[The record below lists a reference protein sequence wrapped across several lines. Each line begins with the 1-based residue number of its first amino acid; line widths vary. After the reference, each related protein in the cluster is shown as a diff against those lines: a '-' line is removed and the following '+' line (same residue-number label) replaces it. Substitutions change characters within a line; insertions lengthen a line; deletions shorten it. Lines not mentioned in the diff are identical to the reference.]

1 MAQANVKLTVD
12 ATSATRALSNVQR
25 STNTLQKSF
34 GGLKTAIAGV
44 GLTILARQAVN
55 TAANFNK
62 LNIRLKLL
70 TKQSGTFARSQ
81 KIAAEAQKTFGLS
94 ATEALE
100 GITNITARLAPLG
113 VAVEDIKSTFFGFN
127 TAAKL
132 AGASSMEASNAFRQL
147 AQALGSGRLQGD
159 EFRSLAEQVPTL
171 LQPIAQELGVTI
183 GELKKFASEG
193 KLTSDVVLRALKK
206 IEKDGGASLEAL
218 VKADPTQ
225 VFKNLSNATED
236 LSRAIGNKLN
246 PVVLPA
252 VRALTDLTKAVVGF
266 INSPIGAT
274 TAIFLGIGL
283 AVKALTTAV
292 TLLNAA
298 KTILI
303 AKFVATKVG
312 AIAFAKAAGT
322 ASLATKALA
331 ISTGALS
338 LALNALP
345 LVALATLLG
354 VATTAIIKHR
364 QEQKK
369 FNDVV
374 KEGSEKEVNE
384 LLKKQMKLRDE
395 LIKRRDK
402 SNARSK
408 RGIQNRLDEI
418 NADIELLEGRNKI
431 LGKEKEINA
440 EQEKRNKQIEEGQ
453 KRIKEQEEA
462 AESLKKKFMEIGK
475 AVEEGIVQNL
485 TDAVMGT
492 QTLAEAAINVLNQL
506 KRKLIELA
514 IQRAVSGIGNFIGN
528 ALGGIFGGGFSTM
541 GGKTNTALT
550 SAQQVAKDTA
560 LYTKLGSVNTFPAG
574 SFANG
579 GRPPVGKASLVGE
592 MGPELFIPSRAG
604 TIIPNKSLG
613 GNSVTNNIVV
623 NVDATGSAVQGNDSD
638 ANQFGEQLAAAIQ
651 AEIINQK
658 RTGGLLN

>member
-25 STNTLQKSF
+25 QTNTLQKSF

-44 GLTILARQAVN
+44 GLTVLARNAVK

-70 TKQSGTFARSQ
+70 TKQTGTFARSQ
-81 KIAAEAQKTFGLS
+81 EIAAEAQKTFGLS

-206 IEKDGGASLEAL
+206 IEKDGGASLKAL
-218 VKADPTQ
+218 VAADPTQ
-225 VFKNLSNATED
+225 VFKNLTNATED
-236 LSRAIGNKLN
+236 LSRAIGEKLN

-252 VRALTDLTKAVVGF
+252 VRALTNLTNAIVGF

-274 TAIFLGIGL
+274 TAIFLGVAA

-292 TLLNAA
+292 TLLSAA
-298 KTILI
+298 KTVLI
-303 AKFVATKVG
+303 AKFIATKAG
-312 AIAFAKAAGT
+312 AIAFAKASAT
-322 ASLATKALA
+322 ASVATKALA
-331 ISTGALS
+331 ISTGALAV
-338 LALNALP
+338 ALNALP

-374 KEGSEKEVNE
+374 NEGSEKEVND
-384 LLKKQMKLRDE
+384 LLKKQMEIRDQ
-395 LIKRRDK
+395 LIKRLEK
-402 SNARSK
+402 ANGRSK
-408 RGIQNRLDEI
+408 QGIQNRINEI
-418 NADIELLEGRNKI
+418 NKDIEVLEGRDKI
-431 LGKEKEINA
+431 LQKEKEITA

-453 KRIKEQEEA
+453 KRIKEPEEA
-462 AESLKKKFMEIGK
+462 AESLKQKFMEIGK
-475 AVEEGIVQNL
+475 SVEEGIVQNL

-492 QTLAEAAINVLNQL
+492 QTLAEAAISVLNQL

-514 IQRAVSGIGNFIGN
+514 IQRAVAGIGNFIGGG
-528 ALGGIFGGGFSTM
+528 LGNIFGGSGGFKAPPPMKAGFM
-541 GGKTNTALT
+541 GTGIP
-550 SAQQVAKDTA
+550 AKLPSGSFNITPKA
-560 LYTKLGSVNTFPAG
+560 RGGSVKRG
-574 SFANG
+574 S
-579 GRPPVGKASLVGE
+579 SYLVGE
-592 MGPELFIPSRAG
+592 RGPELFMPSRSG
-604 TIIPNKSLG
+604 TIIPNSKIG
-613 GNSVTNNIVV
+613 GGGTTNNMITV
-623 NVDATGSAVQGNDSD
+623 NVDASGSSVEGNEQQGR
-638 ANQFGEQLAAAIQ
+638 QLGAAISAAIQ
-651 AEIINQK
+651 SELVKQK
-658 RTGGLLN
+658 RSGGLLA

>member
-70 TKQSGTFARSQ
+70 TKESGTFARSQ

-94 ATEALE
+94 AVEALE
-100 GITNITARLAPLG
+100 GITDITARLAPLG
-113 VAVEDIKSTFFGFN
+113 VAVEDIKSTFVGFN

-132 AGASSMEASNAFRQL
+132 SGASTIEASNAFRQL
-147 AQALGSGRLQGD
+147 AQALGSGRLAGD
-159 EFRSLAEQVPTL
+159 EFRSISEQIPLLNVAIAKSLQVPVGAL
-171 LQPIAQELGVTI
+171 KEMAAN
-183 GELKKFASEG
+183 GELTK
-193 KLTSDVVLRALKK
+193 DVVIQALRD
-206 IEKDGGASLEAL
+206 IEREGGESLAAL
-218 VKADPTQ
+218 VRQDPTQ
-225 VFKNLSNATED
+225 VFKNLTNATED
-236 LSRAIGNKLN
+236 LSRAIGTKLN

-252 VRALTDLTKAVVGF
+252 VRALTKLTESVVAF
-266 INSPIGAT
+266 VNSPIGAT
-274 TAIFLGIGL
+274 TAIFLGVAA

-292 TLLNAA
+292 TLLSAA

-312 AIAFAKAAGT
+312 AIAFAKASAT

-331 ISTGALS
+331 ISTGALAV
-338 LALNALP
+338 ALNALP

-364 QEQKK
+364 KEQKK

-384 LLKKQMKLRDE
+384 MLKKQLKIRESIEKKL
-395 LIKRRDK
+395 KN
-402 SNARSK
+402 SNGRKKESVQ
-408 RGIQNRLDEI
+408 RTLDEI
-418 NADIELLEGRNKI
+418 NANIDLLEARNKI
-431 LGKEKEINA
+431 LEKDKEINA
-440 EQEKRNKQIEEGQ
+440 EQKKRNEQLEEGK

-462 AESLKKKFMEIGK
+462 AEKLKERFMEIGK
-475 AVEEGIVQNL
+475 SVEEGIVQNL

-492 QTLAEAAINVLNQL
+492 KTLAEAAVNVLNEL

-514 IQRAVSGIGNFIGN
+514 IQRAVAGIGNFIGN
-528 ALGGIFGGGFSTM
+528 ALGLLGGYSTM
-541 GGKTNTALT
+541 GGKTNVKMSTTQL
-550 SAQQVAKDTA
+550 VAKDTA
-560 LYTKLGSVNTFPAG
+560 RYGTTFPAG

-592 MGPELFIPSRAG
+592 RGPEMFVPSRSG
-604 TIIPNKSLG
+604 TIIPNSSLG
-613 GNSVTNNIVV
+613 GKSVTNNIVV
-623 NVDATGSAVQGNDSD
+623 NVDASGTAVQGNDAE
-638 ANQFGEQLAAAIQ
+638 ANQFGETLAAAIQ
-651 AEIINQK
+651 AELINQQ
-658 RTGGLLN
+658 RTGGLLA

>member
-25 STNTLQKSF
+25 QTNTLQKSF

-44 GLTILARQAVN
+44 GLTVLARNAVK

-70 TKQSGTFARSQ
+70 TKQTGTFARSQ
-81 KIAAEAQKTFGLS
+81 EIAAEAQKTFGLS

-206 IEKDGGASLEAL
+206 IEKDGGASLKAL
-218 VKADPTQ
+218 VAADPTQ
-225 VFKNLSNATED
+225 VFKNLTNATED
-236 LSRAIGNKLN
+236 LSRAIGEKLN

-252 VRALTDLTKAVVGF
+252 VRALTNLTNAIVGF

-274 TAIFLGIGL
+274 TAIFLGVAA

-292 TLLNAA
+292 TLLSAA
-298 KTILI
+298 KTVLI
-303 AKFVATKVG
+303 AKFIATKAG
-312 AIAFAKAAGT
+312 AIAFAKASAT
-322 ASLATKALA
+322 ASVATKALA
-331 ISTGALS
+331 ISTGALAV
-338 LALNALP
+338 ALNALP

-374 KEGSEKEVNE
+374 NEGSEKEVND
-384 LLKKQMKLRDE
+384 LIKKQMEIRDL
-395 LIKRRDK
+395 LIKRLEK
-402 SNARSK
+402 ANGRSK
-408 RGIQNRLDEI
+408 QGIQNRIDEI
-418 NADIELLEGRNKI
+418 NKDIEVLEGRDKI
-431 LGKEKEINA
+431 LQKEKEITA
-440 EQEKRNKQIEEGQ
+440 EQEKRNKQIEEAQ
-453 KRIKEQEEA
+453 EKIKKQEEA

-475 AVEEGIVQNL
+475 SVEQGIVQNL

-492 QTLAEAAINVLNQL
+492 QSLGQAAINVLNNL

-514 IQRAVSGIGNFIGN
+514 IQRAVAGIGNFIGRG
-528 ALGGIFGGGFSTM
+528 LGNIFGGSGGFKAPPPMKAGFM
-541 GGKTNTALT
+541 GTGIP
-550 SAQQVAKDTA
+550 AKLPSGSFNITPKA
-560 LYTKLGSVNTFPAG
+560 RGGSVKRG
-574 SFANG
+574 S
-579 GRPPVGKASLVGE
+579 SYLVGE
-592 MGPELFIPSRAG
+592 RGPELFMPSRSG
-604 TIIPNKSLG
+604 TIIPNRNIG
-613 GNSVTNNIVV
+613 GGGTTNNMITV
-623 NVDATGSAVQGNDSD
+623 NVDASGTSVQGDGSKAD
-638 ANQFGEQLAAAIQ
+638 QLGQLIGGIVQQTLITEQRA
-651 AEIINQK
+651 
-658 RTGGLLN
+658 GGLLNR

>member
-70 TKQSGTFARSQ
+70 TKESGTFARSQ

-206 IEKDGGASLEAL
+206 IEKDGGESLAAL
-218 VKADPTQ
+218 VRQDPTQ

-252 VRALTDLTKAVVGF
+252 VRALTSLTNAVVGF

-274 TAIFLGIGL
+274 TAIFVGIGL
-283 AVKALTTAV
+283 AVKALSTAI

-303 AKFVATKVG
+303 AKFAATKIG

-322 ASLATKALA
+322 ASVATKALA

-338 LALNALP
+338 IALNSLP

-364 QEQKK
+364 IEQKK

-374 KEGSEKEVNE
+374 NEGSEKEVNE
-384 LLKKQMKLRDE
+384 LLKKQLKIRKE
-395 LIKRRDK
+395 LEDRLK
-402 SNARSK
+402 SANGRSK
-408 RGIQNRLDEI
+408 KGIQNRIDEI
-418 NADIELLEGRNKI
+418 NKDIELLEGRDKI
-431 LGKEKEINA
+431 LQKDKEINA
-440 EQEKRNKQIEEGQ
+440 EQEKRNKQLEEGQ

-462 AESLKKKFMEIGK
+462 AESLKQKFMEIGK
-475 AVEEGIVQNL
+475 SVEEGIVQNL

-492 QTLAEAAINVLNQL
+492 KSLAEAAISVLNDL
-506 KRKLIELA
+506 KRKLIEVA
-514 IQRAVSGIGNFIGN
+514 MQRAVAGIGNFIGN
-528 ALGGIFGGGFSTM
+528 ALGGLFSGGFSTM
-541 GGKTNTALT
+541 GGKSITTAAGTNIGKVGFMPSNPAFRGGK
-550 SAQQVAKDTA
+550 ARG
-560 LYTKLGSVNTFPAG
+560 GSVMSGN
-574 SFANG
+574 SF
-579 GRPPVGKASLVGE
+579 LVGE
-592 MGPELFIPSRAG
+592 RGPELFMPARSG
-604 TIIPNKSLG
+604 TIIPNSNIG
-613 GNSVTNNIVV
+613 GKSVTNNIVV
-623 NVDATGSAVQGNDSD
+623 NVDASGSEVQGDD
-638 ANQFGEQLAAAIQ
+638 AEATQFGEQLAAAIQ

-658 RTGGLLN
+658 RSGGLLN

>member
-206 IEKDGGASLEAL
+206 IEKDGGASLKAL
-218 VKADPTQ
+218 VAADPTQ

-236 LSRAIGNKLN
+236 LARAIGEKLN

-252 VRALTDLTKAVVGF
+252 IRGLTRLTEAVVGF
-266 INSPIGAT
+266 INSPIGGT
-274 TAIFLGIGL
+274 TAIFLGVAA

-292 TLLNAA
+292 TLLSAA

-303 AKFVATKVG
+303 AKFIATKAG
-312 AIAFAKAAGT
+312 AAAYTKAAGAAT
-322 ASLATKALA
+322 VATKALA
-331 ISTGALS
+331 ISTGAL
-338 LALNALP
+338 AVAMNALP

-354 VATTAIIKHR
+354 AATTAIIKHR
-364 QEQKK
+364 KEQKK

-374 KEGSEKEVNE
+374 NEGSEKQVND
-384 LLKKQMKLRDE
+384 LLKKQVKLRDE

-408 RGIQNRLDEI
+408 KGIQNRIDEI
-418 NADIELLEGRNKI
+418 NKDIELLEGRDKI
-431 LGKEKEINA
+431 LKKEKEITE
-440 EQEKRNKQIEEGQ
+440 EQEKRNKKIEEGQ
-453 KRIKEQEEA
+453 KKIKEQEEA
-462 AESLKKKFMEIGK
+462 AQKLKEKFMEIGR
-475 AVEEGIVQNL
+475 AVEDGIVQNL

-492 QTLAEAAINVLNQL
+492 QTLGQAAINVLNQL
-506 KRKLIELA
+506 KRKLIEVA
-514 IQRAVSGIGNFIGN
+514 IQNAVSGFGNFLGN
-528 ALGGIFGGGFSTM
+528 ALSGIFGGG
-541 GGKTNTALT
+541 GGYKNPAPMKAGVRGTGIP
-550 SAQQVAKDTA
+550 AKLPAGTFNITPKA
-560 LYTKLGSVNTFPAG
+560 RGGSVRAG
-574 SFANG
+574 GSY
-579 GRPPVGKASLVGE
+579 LVGE
-592 MGPELFIPSRAG
+592 RGPELFTPRSSGMITA
-604 TIIPNKSLG
+604 NKKLG
-613 GNSVTNNIVV
+613 GGDNTTNIVNV
-623 NVDATGSAVQGNDSD
+623 SVDASGSAVSGNNSD
-638 ANQFGEQLAAAIQ
+638 AQQLGAIIGAAVQ
-651 AEIINQK
+651 AQLIKEK
-658 RTGGLLN
+658 RSGGLLAR

>member
-25 STNTLQKSF
+25 QTNTLQKSF

-44 GLTILARQAVN
+44 GLTVLARNAVK

-70 TKQSGTFARSQ
+70 TKQTGTFARSQ
-81 KIAAEAQKTFGLS
+81 EIAAEAQKTFGLS

-206 IEKDGGASLEAL
+206 IEKDGGASLKAL
-218 VKADPTQ
+218 VAADPTQ
-225 VFKNLSNATED
+225 VFKNLTNATED
-236 LSRAIGNKLN
+236 LSRAIGEKLN

-252 VRALTDLTKAVVGF
+252 VRALTNLTNAIVGF

-274 TAIFLGIGL
+274 TAIFLGVAA

-292 TLLNAA
+292 TLLSAA
-298 KTILI
+298 KTVLI
-303 AKFVATKVG
+303 AKFIATKAG
-312 AIAFAKAAGT
+312 AIAFAKASAT
-322 ASLATKALA
+322 ASVATKALA
-331 ISTGALS
+331 ISTGALAV
-338 LALNALP
+338 ALNALP

-374 KEGSEKEVNE
+374 NEGSEKEVND
-384 LLKKQMKLRDE
+384 LLKKQMEIRDQ
-395 LIKRRDK
+395 LIKRLEK
-402 SNARSK
+402 ANGRSK
-408 RGIQNRLDEI
+408 QGIQNRINEI
-418 NADIELLEGRNKI
+418 NKDIEVLEGRDKI
-431 LGKEKEINA
+431 LQKEKEITA
-440 EQEKRNKQIEEGQ
+440 EQEKRNKQIEEAQ
-453 KRIKEQEEA
+453 EKIKKQEEA

-475 AVEEGIVQNL
+475 SVEQGIVQNL

-492 QTLAEAAINVLNQL
+492 QSLGQAAINVLNNL

-514 IQRAVSGIGNFIGN
+514 IQRAVAGIGNFIGRG
-528 ALGGIFGGGFSTM
+528 LGNIFGGSGGFKAPPPMKAGFM
-541 GGKTNTALT
+541 GTGIP
-550 SAQQVAKDTA
+550 AK
-560 LYTKLGSVNTFPAG
+560 LPAG
-574 SFANG
+574 SFNITPKAKG
-579 GRPPVGKASLVGE
+579 GSVNRGSSYLVGE
-592 MGPELFIPSRAG
+592 RGPELFMPSRSG
-604 TIIPNKSLG
+604 TIIPNRNIG
-613 GNSVTNNIVV
+613 GGGTTNNMITV
-623 NVDATGSAVQGNDSD
+623 NVDASGTSVQGDGSKAD
-638 ANQFGEQLAAAIQ
+638 QLGQLIGGIVQQTLITEQRA
-651 AEIINQK
+651 
-658 RTGGLLN
+658 GGLLNR

>member
-70 TKQSGTFARSQ
+70 TKESGTFARSQ
-81 KIAAEAQKTFGLS
+81 QIAAEAQKAFGLS

-206 IEKDGGASLEAL
+206 IEKDGGESLAAL

-225 VFKNLSNATED
+225 VFKNLTNATED

-252 VRALTDLTKAVVGF
+252 VRALTDLTNAVVGF

-274 TAIFLGIGL
+274 TAIFVGIGL
-283 AVKALTTAV
+283 AVKALTTAI

-312 AIAFAKAAGT
+312 AIAFAKASAT

-331 ISTGALS
+331 ISTGALA

-374 KEGSEKEVNE
+374 NEGSEKEVND
-384 LLKKQMKLRDE
+384 LLKKQMKIRDE
-395 LIKRRDK
+395 LIKRLNK
-402 SNARSK
+402 ANGRSK
-408 RGIQNRLDEI
+408 QGLQNRIAEI
-418 NADIELLEGRNKI
+418 NKDIELLEGRNKI
-431 LGKEKEINA
+431 LEKDKEITE
-440 EQEKRNKQIEEGQ
+440 EQEKRNKKIEEGQ
-453 KRIKEQEEA
+453 KKIKEQEEA
-462 AESLKKKFMEIGK
+462 AESLKKKFMEIGQ

-492 QTLAEAAINVLNQL
+492 KTLAEAAISVLNDL
-506 KRKLIELA
+506 KRKLIEVA
-514 IQRAVSGIGNFIGN
+514 MQRAVAGIGDFIGN
-528 ALGGIFGGGFSTM
+528 ALGGLFSGGFSTM
-541 GGKTNTALT
+541 GGKSLTTASGTNIGKVGFMPSNPAFRG
-550 SAQQVAKDTA
+550 ARARG
-560 LYTKLGSVNTFPAG
+560 GSVSSGN
-574 SFANG
+574 SF
-579 GRPPVGKASLVGE
+579 LVGE
-592 MGPELFIPSRAG
+592 RGPELFMPARSG
-604 TIIPNKSLG
+604 TIIPNSNIG
-613 GNSVTNNIVV
+613 GKNVTNNIVV
-623 NVDATGSAVQGNDSD
+623 NVDATGSEVQGDD
-638 ANQFGEQLAAAIQ
+638 AEATQFGEQLAAAIQ

-658 RTGGLLN
+658 RSGGLLN

>member
-331 ISTGALS
+331 ISTGALAI
-338 LALNALP
+338 ALNALP

>member
-25 STNTLQKSF
+25 QTNTLQKSF

-44 GLTILARQAVN
+44 GLTVLARNAVK

-70 TKQSGTFARSQ
+70 TKQTGTFARSQ
-81 KIAAEAQKTFGLS
+81 EIAAEAQKTFGLS

-206 IEKDGGASLEAL
+206 IEKDGGASLKAL
-218 VKADPTQ
+218 VAADPTQ
-225 VFKNLSNATED
+225 VFKNLTNATED
-236 LSRAIGNKLN
+236 LSRAIGEKLN

-252 VRALTDLTKAVVGF
+252 VRALTNLTNAIVGF

-274 TAIFLGIGL
+274 TAIFLGVAA

-292 TLLNAA
+292 TLLSAA
-298 KTILI
+298 KTVLI
-303 AKFVATKVG
+303 AKFIATKAG
-312 AIAFAKAAGT
+312 AIAFAKASAT
-322 ASLATKALA
+322 ASVATKALA
-331 ISTGALS
+331 ISTGALAV
-338 LALNALP
+338 ALNALP

-374 KEGSEKEVNE
+374 NEGSEKEVND
-384 LLKKQMKLRDE
+384 LLKKQMEIRDQ
-395 LIKRRDK
+395 LIKRLEK
-402 SNARSK
+402 ANGRSK
-408 RGIQNRLDEI
+408 QGIQNRIDEI
-418 NADIELLEGRNKI
+418 NKDIEVLEGRDKI
-431 LGKEKEINA
+431 LQKEKEITA
-440 EQEKRNKQIEEGQ
+440 EQEKRNKQIEEAQ
-453 KRIKEQEEA
+453 EKIKKQEEA

-475 AVEEGIVQNL
+475 SVEQGIVQNL

-492 QTLAEAAINVLNQL
+492 QSLGQAAINVLNNL

-514 IQRAVSGIGNFIGN
+514 IQRAVAGIGNFIGRG
-528 ALGGIFGGGFSTM
+528 LGNIFGGSGGFKAPPPMKAGFM
-541 GGKTNTALT
+541 GTGIP
-550 SAQQVAKDTA
+550 AK
-560 LYTKLGSVNTFPAG
+560 LPAG
-574 SFANG
+574 SFNITPKAKG
-579 GRPPVGKASLVGE
+579 GSVNRGSSYLVGE
-592 MGPELFIPSRAG
+592 RGPELFMPSRSG
-604 TIIPNKSLG
+604 TIIPNRNIG
-613 GNSVTNNIVV
+613 GGGTTNNMITV
-623 NVDATGSAVQGNDSD
+623 NVDASGTSVQGDGSKAD
-638 ANQFGEQLAAAIQ
+638 QLGQLIGGIVQQTLITEQRA
-651 AEIINQK
+651 
-658 RTGGLLN
+658 GGILNS

>member
-1 MAQANVKLTVD
+1 VAQANVKLTVD

-70 TKQSGTFARSQ
+70 TKESGTFARSQ

-94 ATEALE
+94 AVEALE
-100 GITNITARLAPLG
+100 GITDITARLAPLG
-113 VAVEDIKSTFFGFN
+113 VAVEDIKSTFVGFN

-132 AGASSMEASNAFRQL
+132 SGASTIEASNAFRQL
-147 AQALGSGRLQGD
+147 AQALGSGRLAGD
-159 EFRSLAEQVPTL
+159 EFRSISEQIPLLNVAIAKSLQVPVGAL
-171 LQPIAQELGVTI
+171 KEMAAN
-183 GELKKFASEG
+183 GELTK
-193 KLTSDVVLRALKK
+193 DVVIQALRD
-206 IEKDGGASLEAL
+206 IEREGGESLAAL
-218 VKADPTQ
+218 VRQDPTQ
-225 VFKNLSNATED
+225 VFKNLTNATED
-236 LSRAIGNKLN
+236 LSRAIGTKLN

-252 VRALTDLTKAVVGF
+252 VRALTKLTESVVAF
-266 INSPIGAT
+266 VNSPIGAT
-274 TAIFLGIGL
+274 TAIFLGVAA

-292 TLLNAA
+292 TLLSAA

-312 AIAFAKAAGT
+312 AIAFAKASAT

-331 ISTGALS
+331 ISTGALAV
-338 LALNALP
+338 ALNALP

-364 QEQKK
+364 KEQKK

-384 LLKKQMKLRDE
+384 MLKKQLKIRESIEKKL
-395 LIKRRDK
+395 KN
-402 SNARSK
+402 SNGRKKESVQ
-408 RGIQNRLDEI
+408 RTLDEI
-418 NADIELLEGRNKI
+418 NANIDLLEARNKI
-431 LGKEKEINA
+431 LEKDKEINA
-440 EQEKRNKQIEEGQ
+440 EQKKRNEQLEEGK

-462 AESLKKKFMEIGK
+462 AEKLKERFMEIGK
-475 AVEEGIVQNL
+475 SVEEGIVQNL

-492 QTLAEAAINVLNQL
+492 KTLAEAAVNVLNEL

-514 IQRAVSGIGNFIGN
+514 IQRAVAGIGNFIGN
-528 ALGGIFGGGFSTM
+528 ALGLLGGYSTM
-541 GGKTNTALT
+541 GGKTNVKMSTTQL
-550 SAQQVAKDTA
+550 VAKDTA
-560 LYTKLGSVNTFPAG
+560 RYGTTFPAG

-592 MGPELFIPSRAG
+592 RGPEMFVPSRSG
-604 TIIPNKSLG
+604 TIIPNSSLG
-613 GNSVTNNIVV
+613 GKSVTNNIVV
-623 NVDATGSAVQGNDSD
+623 NVDASGTAVQGNDAE
-638 ANQFGEQLAAAIQ
+638 ANQFGETLAAAIQ
-651 AEIINQK
+651 AELINQQ
-658 RTGGLLN
+658 RTGGLLA

>member
-12 ATSATRALSNVQR
+12 ATNATRALQGVQNK
-25 STNTLQKSF
+25 TNTLQKSF

-81 KIAAEAQKTFGLS
+81 EIAAEAQKAFGLS

-206 IEKDGGASLEAL
+206 IEKDGGESLAAL
-218 VKADPTQ
+218 VRQDPTQ

-252 VRALTDLTKAVVGF
+252 VRALTSLTNAVVGF

-274 TAIFLGIGL
+274 TAIFVGIGL
-283 AVKALTTAV
+283 AVKALSTAI

-303 AKFVATKVG
+303 AKFAATKIG

-322 ASLATKALA
+322 ASVATKALA

-338 LALNALP
+338 IALNSLP

-364 QEQKK
+364 IEQKK

-374 KEGSEKEVNE
+374 NEGSEKEVNE
-384 LLKKQMKLRDE
+384 LLKKQLKIRKE
-395 LIKRRDK
+395 LEDRLK
-402 SNARSK
+402 SANGRSK
-408 RGIQNRLDEI
+408 KGIQNRIDEI
-418 NADIELLEGRNKI
+418 NKDIELLQGRDNI
-431 LGKEKEINA
+431 LQKDKEINA
-440 EQEKRNKQIEEGQ
+440 EQEKRNKQLEEGK

-462 AESLKKKFMEIGK
+462 AESLKQKFMEIGK
-475 AVEEGIVQNL
+475 SVEEGIVQNL

-492 QTLAEAAINVLNQL
+492 KSLAEAAISVLNDL
-506 KRKLIELA
+506 KRKLIEVA
-514 IQRAVSGIGNFIGN
+514 MQRAVAGIGNFIGN
-528 ALGGIFGGGFSTM
+528 ALGGLFSGGFSTM
-541 GGKTNTALT
+541 GGKSITTAAGTNIGKVGFMPSNPAFRGGK
-550 SAQQVAKDTA
+550 ARG
-560 LYTKLGSVNTFPAG
+560 GSVMSGN
-574 SFANG
+574 SF
-579 GRPPVGKASLVGE
+579 LVGE
-592 MGPELFIPSRAG
+592 RGPELFMPARSG
-604 TIIPNKSLG
+604 TIIPNSNIG
-613 GNSVTNNIVV
+613 GKSVTNNIVV
-623 NVDATGSAVQGNDSD
+623 NVDASGSEVQGDD
-638 ANQFGEQLAAAIQ
+638 AEATQFGEQLAAAIQ

-658 RTGGLLN
+658 RSGGLLN

>member
-25 STNTLQKSF
+25 QTNTLQKSF

-44 GLTILARQAVN
+44 GLTVLARNAVK

-70 TKQSGTFARSQ
+70 TKQTGTFARSQ
-81 KIAAEAQKTFGLS
+81 EIAAEAQKTFGLS

-206 IEKDGGASLEAL
+206 IEKDGGASLKAL
-218 VKADPTQ
+218 VAADPTQ
-225 VFKNLSNATED
+225 VFKNLTNATED
-236 LSRAIGNKLN
+236 LSRAIGEKLN

-252 VRALTDLTKAVVGF
+252 VRALTNLTNAIVGF

-274 TAIFLGIGL
+274 TAIFLGVAA

-292 TLLNAA
+292 TLLSAA
-298 KTILI
+298 KTVLI
-303 AKFVATKVG
+303 AKFIATKAG
-312 AIAFAKAAGT
+312 AIAFAKASAT
-322 ASLATKALA
+322 ASVATKALA
-331 ISTGALS
+331 ISTGALAV
-338 LALNALP
+338 ALNALP

-374 KEGSEKEVNE
+374 NEGSEKEVND
-384 LLKKQMKLRDE
+384 LLKKQMEIRDQ
-395 LIKRRDK
+395 LIKRLEK
-402 SNARSK
+402 ANGRSK
-408 RGIQNRLDEI
+408 QGIQNRIDEI
-418 NADIELLEGRNKI
+418 NKDIEVLEGRDKI
-431 LGKEKEINA
+431 LQKEKEITA
-440 EQEKRNKQIEEGQ
+440 EQEKRNKQIEEAQ
-453 KRIKEQEEA
+453 EKIKKQEEA

-475 AVEEGIVQNL
+475 SVEQGIVQNL

-492 QTLAEAAINVLNQL
+492 QSLGQAAINVLNNL

-514 IQRAVSGIGNFIGN
+514 IQRAVAGIGNFIGRG
-528 ALGGIFGGGFSTM
+528 LGNIFGGSGGFKAPPPMKAGFM
-541 GGKTNTALT
+541 GTGIP
-550 SAQQVAKDTA
+550 AK
-560 LYTKLGSVNTFPAG
+560 LPAG
-574 SFANG
+574 SFNITPKAKG
-579 GRPPVGKASLVGE
+579 GSVNRGSSYLVGE
-592 MGPELFIPSRAG
+592 RGPELFMPSRSG
-604 TIIPNKSLG
+604 TIIPNRNIG
-613 GNSVTNNIVV
+613 GGGTTNNMITV
-623 NVDATGSAVQGNDSD
+623 NVDASGTSVQGDGSKAD
-638 ANQFGEQLAAAIQ
+638 QLGQLIGGIVQQTLITEQRA
-651 AEIINQK
+651 
-658 RTGGLLN
+658 GGLLNR